1 MLSRYCCLECGKK
14 SLGSDG
20 GVRLDRSSL
29 ALKVKESNVQELAQS
44 EPNFRPRNLNGKQ
57 LNYK

>member
-1 MLSRYCCLECGKK
+1 MWKK

-44 EPNFRPRNLNGKQ
+44 EPNSRPRNLNGKQ
-57 LNYK
+57 LNYKKT